1 MSTRTRLRKAASQRP
16 RSTRTAHPIRNRVS
30 YQEPSTDDSDIA
42 SADDSYNEVS
52 RSKRCQVPSHHS
64 RGQQST
70 SYSSGKRK
78 ARPSRRSRYM
88 LGAKRV
94 KAGNGKPMVK
104 QEDRIL
110 SLGGRVPPW
119 QSLPY
124 HILLQI
130 FLHVSRPLWT
140 DQFEPTP
147 NITWLTKTALL
158 CRAFAEPALSALYWS
173 PPLCPPTRAFGLI
186 SHLASQTQSSSF
198 NYRAKVKRL
207 DIDARILAVKRRGG
221 FSIDL
226 AELVTYTPQ
235 LRGISIHTLTDN
247 PSTRKSLSTGIIA
260 RQVFHQPIIHA
271 LERSNVS
278 LLEWKWNSH
287 ILGQAPSM
295 YKMKDFHSTLP
306 FQSLKELTLV
316 KYQSNKVWKRDSD
329 GGSGLTQPSAAPVI
343 YRCMEE
349 LVADALEC
357 LPNLERLR
365 FQTCAIVHQKL
376 LCRLP
381 RHLQLLELTE
391 CSNITSDVLDN
402 FLKTHGQDLRE
413 LVLNHNQSLSLSFLV
428 DFAIKC
434 PKAET
439 LKMNLT
445 YHNSHSCFRNSD
457 PKFPAL
463 LLQGEM
469 PRWPA
474 TLQCV
479 ELLHLRKWDIETAE
493 LFFSSLVDSA
503 AALPNLRH
511 LNIKASLDES
521 GWRDRVAFRDRW
533 VGRLERVY
541 LRSSPPPNPHLKS
554 IDAFTSYK
562 TQMERLNGVP
572 IPFDNSIGPGARRK
586 GNGRFNHVEI
596 SKATASV
603 GNESESDSGA
613 PLVVSRRITRR
624 SARLGKV
631 TPATSETTENPS
643 LSKGISRHRRRRRR
657 RNSDSDSSSQDSALE
672 DDSLELDAQMTS
684 QIDEKEL
691 YIQGM
696 CDIVHVIV
704 DNLRPTE
711 EQLNESNFLDEE
723 ASGDEDWVGDD
734 HMPDDARCAW

>member
-1 MSTRTRLRKAASQRP
+1 MSARTRSRKVASQRP
-16 RSTRTAHPIRNRVS
+16 HSTRTACPTRNRVS

-42 SADDSYNEVS
+42 SADGSYTEVS
-52 RSKRCQVPSHHS
+52 RPKTRQAPSLHTP
-64 RGQQST
+64 GQQST
-70 SYSSGKRK
+70 SHSSGKRK
-78 ARPSRRSRYM
+78 ARTIRRSKYT

-94 KAGNGKPMVK
+94 KASNGNPTVE
-104 QEDRIL
+104 QEDGV
-110 SLGGRVPPW
+110 LGLAGRVPPW

-130 FLHVSRPLWT
+130 FLHASHPLWT
-140 DQFEPTP
+140 DHFEPTP
-147 NITWLTKTALL
+147 NIAWLTKTALL

-173 PPLCPPTRAFGLI
+173 PPLCPPTRTYGLI

-198 NYRAKVKRL
+198 NYRAKVKKL
-207 DIDARILAVKRRGG
+207 EMDARILAVKHRGG
-221 FSIDL
+221 HSIDL

-235 LRGISIHTLTDN
+235 LRGISIHMLTDT
-247 PSTRKSLSTGIIA
+247 PSTRNSLSSGIVA
-260 RQVFHQPIIHA
+260 RQFYHESTINA

-278 LLEWKWNSH
+278 LLEWKWNWYIVGRAS
-287 ILGQAPSM
+287 SM
-295 YKMKDFHSTLP
+295 YKLKDFHSRLP
-306 FQSLKELTLV
+306 FQSLRELTLV
-316 KYQSNKVWKRDSD
+316 NYQSNKVWKRDLD
-329 GGSGLTQPSAAPVI
+329 RGSGLTQQTAAPVI
-343 YRCMEE
+343 YRSMEE
-349 LVADALEC
+349 QVADALEC
-357 LPNLERLR
+357 LPNLKRLR
-365 FQTCAIVHQKL
+365 FLTCAIVNQKL

-381 RHLQLLELTE
+381 RHLELLEIID
-391 CSNITSDVLDN
+391 CSSITSDVLSD
-402 FLKTHGQDLRE
+402 FLKTHGQDIRE
-413 LVLNHNQSLSLSFLV
+413 LFLDHNQALNLSFLM
-428 DFAIKC
+428 DFALNC
-434 PKAET
+434 PKLET

-457 PKFPAL
+457 PKFAAL
-463 LLQGEM
+463 LLQGEV
-469 PRWPA
+469 PTWPA

-533 VGRLERVY
+533 VGRLEKVY

-554 IDAFTSYK
+554 IDTFKSYMA
-562 TQMERLNGVP
+562 QLERSNGVP
-572 IPFDNSIGPGARRK
+572 ISLDDFTGPGTHRTSSS
-586 GNGRFNHVEI
+586 RFSHVEV
-596 SKATASV
+596 SEAKADIE
-603 GNESESDSGA
+603 NESEGDGDA
-613 PLVVSRRITRR
+613 PLVVSRTVTRR
-624 SARLGKV
+624 SARLGKF
-631 TPATSETTENPS
+631 TPAISETTDNPS
-643 LSKGISRHRRRRRR
+643 LSKSISRHRSHRRT

-672 DDSLELDAQMTS
+672 DDSLELDAQVTS
-684 QIDEKEL
+684 QLDEKEL

-734 HMPDDARCAW
+734 NMPDDAGCAW